1 MTPAETRAAA
11 LPRSADVADSPSEV
25 VTVGDQP
32 HDRVRSAPGATTS
45 AAEPAVAEAAAIDG
59 AAPATEAPAPATE
72 APAPATEAPAPATEA
87 PAPATEAPVTEAPIT
102 EAPATGGGTDRQLTE
117 TAPADGTR
125 GADAADAAPERRRRW
140 TPRRRDLAVFGGFL
154 LTALWVTS
162 QIWMD
167 PAGRVASLY
176 SSDPAQVQF
185 FLAHS
190 VRVVLHGE
198 FPFFTEQFNYPDGV
212 NLMANTAILA
222 LGIPMVPVTLLF
234 GPAVTFVLLVTLGL
248 AGTASAWYFVL
259 SRHVVRNPL
268 AAVVGGWFCG
278 FSPAMLSHASWHP
291 NIISQFLLPFIVWR
305 VMVITRST
313 RPYRDG
319 ALLALL
325 VTAQAFINE
334 EILLFTAMGC
344 GIFLI
349 AVVVQ
354 RPGLWS
360 AAWRPLV
367 KSLVTCTVIA
377 GALLAY
383 PLYIQF
389 AGPMAYHGLSDAVR
403 DYGNDIAAYFAPG
416 SPTIGGNQRANVN
429 LAPNYSE
436 ENAFF
441 GWSLALIAVGIVLWL
456 RREVL
461 IRALAATAA
470 FYTILSLGERIS
482 WWDREL
488 VVGPWEWLV
497 RLPLL
502 DAVVPTRFGMI
513 TGVVV
518 AILLAL
524 AIERTSTLSMDR
536 RTVRTLTAAGLVLA
550 LLPITPMPLPMTSR
564 PPVPDFIT
572 SDRWRAYV
580 GPDQTLVPIPVPSMG
595 NTHGM
600 RWAAATNL
608 DFKIPGGYF
617 LAPRNG
623 NTGDPGRFGGRP
635 SGIGKLLE
643 EVATT
648 GRTPQLD
655 DRQRRRSLDEL
666 RHWRAAILVLPVR
679 QPHSEPLRQTVEQ
692 LVGPARL
699 ELDVWVWDVRSLT
712 DPRV

>member
-1 MTPAETRAAA
+1 MTE
-11 LPRSADVADSPSEV
+11 
-25 VTVGDQP
+25 
-32 HDRVRSAPGATTS
+32 APTT
-45 AAEPAVAEAAAIDG
+45 
-59 AAPATEAPAPATE
+59 ATEAPASVTEAPTTE
-72 APAPATEAPAPATEA
+72 APASVAEVGTTRRIAE
-87 PAPATEAPVTEAPIT
+87 
-102 EAPATGGGTDRQLTE
+102 TG
-117 TAPADGTR
+117 PADGTR
-125 GADAADAAPERRRRW
+125 GADTGDAAPARRRRFRW
-140 TPRRRDLAVFGGFL
+140 TPRRRDLAIFGGFL

-259 SRHVVRNPL
+259 SRHVVDNRL

-325 VTAQAFINE
+325 VSAQAFINE

-360 AAWRPLV
+360 AAWRPLA
-367 KSLVTCTVIA
+367 KALATCTVVA
-377 GALLAY
+377 GSLLAY

-461 IRALAATAA
+461 VRALAATAA

-488 VVGPWEWLV
+488 IVGPWEWLV

-513 TGVVV
+513 TSVVV
-518 AILLAL
+518 AVLLAL

-536 RTVRTLTAAGLVLA
+536 RTVRTLTVAGLVLA

-600 RWAAATNL
+600 RWAASTNL

-635 SGIGKLLE
+635 SGVGKLLE

-648 GRTPQLD
+648 GRTPELN

-712 DPRV
+712 DPRI

>member
-1 MTPAETRAAA
+1 MTPAETRAESSPESAA
-11 LPRSADVADSPSEV
+11 AASEPASPGDGPANGHSARDGAAGVTHAGFGALAPPS
-25 VTVGDQP
+25 TTDP
-32 HDRVRSAPGATTS
+32 AAPATTRAEPVPAAS
-45 AAEPAVAEAAAIDG
+45 VTDTATAEPATAPAEGTTGPATRDTGPAASAAAEPAAR
-59 AAPATEAPAPATE
+59 P
-72 APAPATEAPAPATEA
+72 
-87 PAPATEAPVTEAPIT
+87 
-102 EAPATGGGTDRQLTE
+102 RWW
-117 TAPADGTR
+117 
-125 GADAADAAPERRRRW
+125 RRRR
-140 TPRRRDLAVFGGFL
+140 TDLAVFGLFL

-162 QIWMD
+162 QIWLD
-167 PAGRVASLY
+167 PAGRVAPLY

-212 NLMANTAILA
+212 NLMANTAVLA

-234 GPAVTFVLLVTLGL
+234 GPAVTFVVLVTLGL
-248 AGTASAWYFVL
+248 AGTAAAWYVML
-259 SRHVVRNPL
+259 SRHVVRTPL

-305 VMVITRST
+305 VLVLTRSR
-313 RPYRDG
+313 RPVRDG
-319 ALLALL
+319 VLLALM

-334 EILLFTAMGC
+334 EILLFTALAC
-344 GIFLI
+344 GVFLL
-349 AVVVQ
+349 AVLVQ
-354 RPGLWS
+354 RPALWS
-360 AAWRPLV
+360 AAWRPLGTGLAV
-367 KSLVTCTVIA
+367 CAVLA

-389 AGPMAYHGLSDAVR
+389 GGPMAYHGLSDAVR
-403 DYGNDIAAYFAPG
+403 DYGNDIAAFFAPG
-416 SPTIGGNQRANVN
+416 SPTIGGNERANVN

-441 GWSLALIAVGIVLWL
+441 GWSLALLAVGIVLWL
-456 RREVL
+456 RREPLV
-461 IRALAATAA
+461 RALAATAVFFA
-470 FYTILSLGERIS
+470 VLSLGERVS

-488 VVGPWEWLV
+488 FTGPWEWLV

-502 DAVVPTRFGMI
+502 DAVVPTRFGLI
-513 TGVVV
+513 TSVVIGV
-518 AILLAL
+518 LLAL
-524 AIERTSTLSMDR
+524 AVERARSLPLDR
-536 RTVRTLTAAGLVLA
+536 RTVRTLTVAGLVLA
-550 LLPITPMPLPMTSR
+550 LLPIAPMPLKVTSR
-564 PPVPDFIT
+564 PPVPHFIT
-572 SDRWRAYV
+572 ADRWRGYV

-635 SGIGKLLE
+635 SGVGELLE

-648 GRTPQLD
+648 GRTPKLD

-679 QPHSEPLRQTVEQ
+679 QHHAEPLRRTVEQ
-692 LVGPARL
+692 LVGPGRR

-712 DPRV
+712 DQPA